1 MAMSEELDWER
12 IAEEPD
18 RERRLEA
25 ILADAYDDSEQLW
38 AFYTYWEEQ
47 AEYPFEAVLRS
58 QVLTVDDDGVE
69 TMPDPQTVEVVK
81 VSDATETRGVLCQV
95 MHGDKVRQMPIS
107 ELVPMDF
114 HNRRIW
120 GDYIEWFDSTLGVSA
135 FAADDEAME
144 EDERDEELEDD
155 EEEE

>member
-1 MAMSEELDWER
+1 MSEELDWER

-47 AEYPFEAVLRS
+47 AEYPFEAVPRS

-81 VSDATETRGVLCQV
+81 VSDATETRGVLCQI
-95 MHGDKVRQMPIS
+95 MQGDKVRQMPIS
-107 ELVPMDF
+107 ELVPLDN
-114 HNRRIW
+114 HNRRVW
-120 GDYIEWFDSTLGVSA
+120 GDYIEWFDSALGGSA
-135 FAADDEAME
+135 YVADEEVLDDEERDEDLEDE
-144 EDERDEELEDD
+144 EDE
-155 EEEE
+155 